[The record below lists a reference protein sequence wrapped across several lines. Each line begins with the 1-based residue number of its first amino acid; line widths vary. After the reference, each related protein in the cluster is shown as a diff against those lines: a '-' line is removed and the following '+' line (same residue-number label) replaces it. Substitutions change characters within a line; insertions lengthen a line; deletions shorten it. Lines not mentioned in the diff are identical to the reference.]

1 MALVVLAGCSGSGT
15 STTSPASGGDAV
27 FVEITDE
34 VGLDFYFDRARDRDY
49 FMPDSLNAGCAFLD
63 FDNDGDLDIYIVNAY
78 HLAGELSRPEGTN
91 RLYRQEDDG
100 RFTDVTEASGAG
112 DPGYGMGVAVGDV
125 DNDGHVDLYI
135 TNYGPDV
142 FYRNNGDGTFSDA
155 TNDAGLGDS
164 RWGASAGFFDYDGDD
179 YLDLFVT
186 TYVEYDLE
194 RRTLDL
200 AGRPEYPGPQ
210 CCPGVADILYRND
223 GDGTFTDV
231 SESSGVASA
240 IGRGLGVGFF
250 DLNADGRLDAYVAND
265 RESNRAWIQNDDGT
279 FTDRGA
285 LMGIAVNIYGGAEAS
300 MGVAIGDLNGDLE
313 IDLFLTHL
321 FQETNTLYLGQG
333 EGRYGDATLGSG
345 LGQASVNF
353 TGFGTALMDY
363 DLDGDLDLLVVN
375 GRVLRSAQRPG
386 VSLNEHWAAYAEENH
401 LYENDGSGRFTPAP
415 EACGPLCGE
424 VEVSRGLA
432 VGDVDNDGDLDV
444 LTTTADGHARLYRN
458 TGPGDAHWLAVR
470 ALLTPDGRD
479 AHGATVFVDVPGR
492 TLRRDVSPALSYL
505 SSADMRVYF
514 GLDHAEAID
523 RLRVRWPDG
532 KVESFEGLEID
543 RIYAI
548 VRGTGD

>member
-15 STTSPASGGDAV
+15 PTTSLDDAV

-34 VGLDFYFDRARDRDY
+34 VGLDFYFDRALERDY

-63 FDNDGDLDIYIVNAY
+63 YDNDGDLDIYIVNAY
-78 HLAGELSRPEGTN
+78 HRAGELSRPEGAN

-100 RFTDVTEASGAG
+100 TFTDVTEISGAG
-112 DPGYGMGVAVGDV
+112 DPSYGMGVTVGDI

-142 FYRNNGDGTFSDA
+142 LYRNNGDGTFTEA
-155 TNDAGLGDS
+155 TRESGLGDS

-186 TYVEYDLE
+186 NYLEYDVG
-194 RRTLDL
+194 RRTLDS

-210 CCPGVADILYRND
+210 CCPGVADILYKNN
-223 GDGTFTDV
+223 GDATFTDV

-240 IGRGLGVGFF
+240 TGRGLGVGFF
-250 DLNADGRLDAYVAND
+250 DLDDDGRLDIYVAND

-279 FTDRGA
+279 FTDNGA

-353 TGFGTALMDY
+353 TGFGTGLMDY

-375 GRVLRSAQRPG
+375 GRVLRSALRPG
-386 VSLNEHWAAYAEENH
+386 VELNEHWKAYAEENH
-401 LYENDGSGRFTPAP
+401 LYENDGSGRFSRAQ
-415 EACGPLCGE
+415 EACGALCAE

-444 LTTTADGHARLYRN
+444 LTTTGDGRARLYRN

-470 ALLTPDGRD
+470 ALLAPGGRD
-479 AHGATVFVDVPGR
+479 AQGATVYLETPDR

-505 SSADMRVYF
+505 SSGDMRVYF
-514 GLDHAEAID
+514 GLGGAETID
-523 RLRVRWPDG
+523 RVRVRWPDG
-532 KVESFEGLEID
+532 EIETFDDLKID
-543 RIYAI
+543 RIYEI

>member
-1 MALVVLAGCSGSGT
+1 MTLIVLAGCSGSP
-15 STTSPASGGDAV
+15 SPSPPGADAV

-63 FDNDGDLDIYIVNAY
+63 FDNDDDLDIYIVNAY
-78 HLAGELSRPEGTN
+78 QLAGELSRPEGAN

-100 RFTDVTEASGAG
+100 TFTDVTEASGTG
-112 DPGYGMGVAVGDV
+112 DPSYGMGVAVGDI
-125 DNDGHVDLYI
+125 DNDGHVDLYV

-142 FYRNNGDGTFSDA
+142 LYHNNGDGTFTD
-155 TNDAGLGDS
+155 TTRHAGLGDS
-164 RWGASAGFFDYDGDD
+164 RWGASAGFLDYDGDGF
-179 YLDLFVT
+179 LDLFVT
-186 TYVEYDLE
+186 NYLEYDID
-194 RRTLDL
+194 RRTFDS

-210 CCPGVADILYRND
+210 CCPGVADILYRNN

-231 SESSGVASA
+231 SESSGVGAA

-250 DLNADGRLDAYVAND
+250 DLDDDGRLDIYVAND

-279 FTDRGA
+279 FTDQGA

-300 MGVAIGDLNGDLE
+300 MGVAIGDLNGDQE

-321 FQETNTLYLGQG
+321 FQETNTLYIGQG
-333 EGRYGDATLGSG
+333 QGRYGDATLGSG

-375 GRVLRSAQRPG
+375 GRVLRSALRPG
-386 VSLNEHWAAYAEENH
+386 VELNEHWAAYGEENQ
-401 LYENDGSGRFTPAP
+401 LYENDGSGHFAAAP
-415 EACGPLCGE
+415 EACGRLCAE

-444 LTTTADGHARLYRN
+444 LTTTGDGRARLYRN
-458 TGPGDAHWLAVR
+458 TGPGDAHWVAVR
-470 ALLTPDGRD
+470 TLLTPGGRD
-479 AHGATVFVDVPGR
+479 AHGATVYLETQGR

-505 SSADMRVYF
+505 SSADMRIYF
-514 GLDHAEAID
+514 GLADTDTID
-523 RLRVRWPDG
+523 GIRIRWPDG
-532 KVESFEGLEID
+532 EVENFHDLEID
-543 RIYAI
+543 RSHEI